1 MAGNRFFGGN
11 RVVQSGPM
19 FFSLD
24 GIDGVGKSTQMEL
37 FAEHLKGAGYDV
49 VTCRDPGSTPL
60 GESIRGILLQDREI
74 PVCGTGEMLLYMAA
88 RAQMVAEI
96 IKPALA
102 AGKTVISDRYLLANV
117 VYQGWAGELAP
128 DVIYRIGQVAT
139 DDLMPDLTLLLDLPT
154 AEASGRLGDEL
165 DRMESRD
172 NSYQQALRK
181 GFLEEAARAPER
193 IAVINAEGSV
203 DQVAGRIR
211 KAAER
216 ILRSRTE

>member
-1 MAGNRFFGGN
+1 
-11 RVVQSGPM
+11 
-19 FFSLD
+19 
-24 GIDGVGKSTQMEL
+24 
-37 FAEHLKGAGYDV
+37 
-49 VTCRDPGSTPL
+49 
-60 GESIRGILLQDREI
+60 
-74 PVCGTGEMLLYMAA
+74 MLLYMAA

-172 NSYQQALRK
+172 DSYQQALRK

>member
-1 MAGNRFFGGN
+1 
-11 RVVQSGPM
+11 M

-37 FAEHLKGAGYDV
+37 FADHLKGAGYDV
-49 VTCRDPGSTPL
+49 VTCRDPGSTRL
-60 GESIRGILLQDREI
+60 GESIRSILLQDREI
-74 PVCGTGEMLLYMAA
+74 PICGTSEMLLYMAA

-128 DVIYRIGQVAT
+128 DTIYRIGQVAT
-139 DDLMPDLTLLLDLPT
+139 DDLLPDLTLLLDLPT
-154 AEASGRLGDEL
+154 DEASGRLGEEL

-172 NSYQQALRK
+172 NSYRQALRK
-181 GFLEEAARAPER
+181 GFLEEAARDPER
-193 IAVINAEGSV
+193 IAVIDAEGSV
-203 DQVAGRIR
+203 DQVAERIR
-211 KAAER
+211 KAAEK
-216 ILRSRTE
+216 ILRSKTE